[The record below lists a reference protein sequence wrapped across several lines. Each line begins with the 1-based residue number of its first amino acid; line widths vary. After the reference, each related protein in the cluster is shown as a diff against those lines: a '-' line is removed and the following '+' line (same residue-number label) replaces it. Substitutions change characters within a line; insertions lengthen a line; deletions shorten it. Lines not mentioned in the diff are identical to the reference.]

1 MLTLNN
7 PNYLEIIIDKNP
19 AKNILNLLINNDS
32 NLSQIFNGIL
42 LVEFA
47 WAIWALAA
55 VWTGLL
61 YIFSMGNDEQ
71 ASKAKKNFVLI
82 ISGLIILLSAL
93 GIITLVRNL
102 LESAKLGG

>member
-1 MLTLNN
+1 MTTLKGLVN
-7 PNYLEIIIDKNP
+7 PLGGGDPKQEITLRIL
-19 AKNILNLLINNDS
+19 AILN
-32 NLSQIFNGIL
+32 L

-47 WAIWALAA
+47 SAILALAA